1 MIIVCFKVSLWVY
14 FFVCG
19 KVGFIVK
26 FLNKDNFI
34 YGIFFYYLVVNEY
47 YIIRLKVVSLE
58 YIFLYI
64 LFLKINR
71 ILKKIKIVKS

>member
-1 MIIVCFKVSLWVY
+1 MIIVCFKVSLWVF

-26 FLNKDNFI
+26 FLKKDNFI
-34 YGIFFYYLVVNEY
+34 YGIFFYYLVLNEY
-47 YIIRLKVVSLE
+47 YVIRLDVVILE

-64 LFLKINR
+64 LFLKLNR
-71 ILKKIKIVKS
+71 I